1 MTKLNVLLITSDQQH
16 WNTLGR
22 NNPEIQTPALDK
34 LAAQGTTFSRAY
46 CPNPTCTPTRG
57 SMITGKYP
65 SQHGAYSL
73 GTKLPESEPTVSERF
88 QAAGYRTA
96 LVGKAHF
103 QPLHS
108 TAEHPSLEAYP
119 TLQDLGFWEDFEG
132 PFYGFDHVELAR
144 NHTDEAHVGQHYALW
159 MEEKGLSNWRDYYL
173 RPTGNVAAQRRKWLI
188 PERFHYNAWIA
199 ERSNALISQY
209 HDADEPFFLWA
220 SFFDPHP
227 KYLAPEPWD
236 TMYDPADITVPAL
249 TPGEHD
255 ASPPHLQLTQQPDPD
270 YSAWQEP
277 NGSGCHGFHS
287 HLHDRAELAKDIACY
302 YGMIS
307 CMDKYIGQIIGHL
320 DNLGLAENTLVVFT
334 SDHGH
339 YFGQHGLI
347 AKGAFHY
354 DDGLRVPMIARLPG
368 RIPAGHVNDSLQT
381 LVDFAPT
388 FLDYCGLDIPD
399 DMTGISQR
407 QVWGRVGSPGDR
419 PADTDPSNGDESGAV
434 ARRHCYVR
442 EHVIIENRHQPTT
455 LHLKTYIDNRYKIT
469 LYFNRDYGEIYDL
482 RKDPGEV
489 DNLWDRV
496 GSPGDRPADTDPSA
510 NAELRADL
518 TEAFLRAEMLKE
530 EPLTAES
537 LGRPNK
543 SAAMY
548 LKSCNLR
555 GTQINFDPQ
564 KNRYELFNL
573 AADPHCTSN
582 LWDDVAH
589 RERRAEMVRALLFS
603 RWGLE
608 PLWMPRVSGA

>member
-1 MTKLNVLLITSDQQH
+1 MSKLNILLITSDQQH
-16 WNTLGR
+16 WNTLGQF
-22 NNPEIQTPALDK
+22 NPEIQTPALDK
-34 LAAQGTTFSRAY
+34 LAAAGTTFTRAY
-46 CPNPTCTPTRG
+46 CPNPTCTPTRA

-73 GTKLPESEPTVSERF
+73 GTKLPETEPTVGDRLG
-88 QAAGYRTA
+88 AAGYRTA

-108 TAEHPSLEAYP
+108 TEEYPSLEAYP
-119 TLQDLGFWEDFEG
+119 KLQDLKFWGDFDQ

-173 RPTGNVAAQRRKWLI
+173 QPTGNVAAQRRKWLI

-199 ERSNALISQY
+199 ERSNSLISQY
-209 HDADEPFFLWA
+209 QEAGEPDGSVSAGLSPGDPTRPFFLWA

-236 TMYDPADITVPAL
+236 TMYDPGEITVPEL

-255 ASPPHLQLTQQPDPD
+255 DSPPHLQLTQEPDPD
-270 YSAWQEP
+270 FSAWQEP

-287 HLHDRAELAKDIACY
+287 HLRERDELAKDVACY

-307 CMDKYIGQIIGHL
+307 CMDKYIGQILDHL

-354 DDGLRVPMIARLPG
+354 DDGIRVPMIARLPG
-368 RIPAGHVNDSLQT
+368 RIPANRISDSLQT
-381 LVDFAPT
+381 LVDYAPT
-388 FLDYCGLDIPD
+388 FLDFCGLDVPE
-399 DMTGISQR
+399 DMTGLSQ
-407 QVWGRVGSPGDR
+407 QAVWGRVGSRGHR
-419 PADTDPSNGDESGAV
+419 PADTDPSHGDDA
-434 ARRHCYVR
+434 AAR

-455 LHLKTYIDNRYKIT
+455 LHLKTFINERYKIT
-469 LYFNRDYGEIYDL
+469 LYYNRDYGEIYDL
-482 RKDPGEV
+482 IDDPSELN
-489 DNLWDRV
+489 NLW
-496 GSPGDRPADTDPSA
+496 ADT
-510 NAELRADL
+510 ELRARL
-518 TEAFLRAEMLKE
+518 TEAFLRAEMEKE
-530 EPLTAES
+530 EPLTEAS
-537 LGRPNK
+537 LALPNK

-548 LKSCNLR
+548 LKSCNVR
-555 GTQINFDPQ
+555 QRQINFDPGED
-564 KNRYELFNL
+564 RYELFDL
-573 AADPHCTSN
+573 AADPSCTRN
-582 LWDDVAH
+582 LWDDPAYG
-589 RERRAEMVRALLFS
+589 ELRAETTRALLFS